1 MWNAQR
7 DNYFNLVLF
16 NFPCQLYFY
25 ILAPSIQLGYYHF
38 FFFIIVQV
46 IFVIQ

>member
-1 MWNAQR
+1 MRNAQR

-38 FFFIIVQV
+38 IFIIVQV